1 MNENGLVNGFINAG
15 GNVVLLSEKSD
26 GWRIGI
32 RNPDQQSSLVRY
44 TTTKDKAIVTSGDY
58 QRYYEISDQRYTH
71 IIDPQTGYPS
81 NYVRSV
87 TIICNDSTLADGL
100 STALF
105 NMSYEDGANFISS
118 LQDTYDIGV
127 IWILDKEKAIT
138 SDIECNDFI
147 IKTTDNI
154 RKDVTLSN

>member
-1 MNENGLVNGFINAG
+1 M
-15 GNVVLLSEKSD
+15 
-26 GWRIGI
+26 
-32 RNPDQQSSLVRY
+32 
-44 TTTKDKAIVTSGDY
+44 
-58 QRYYEISDQRYTH
+58 YE
-71 IIDPQTGYPS
+71 
-81 NYVRSV
+81 
-87 TIICNDSTLADGL
+87 AL